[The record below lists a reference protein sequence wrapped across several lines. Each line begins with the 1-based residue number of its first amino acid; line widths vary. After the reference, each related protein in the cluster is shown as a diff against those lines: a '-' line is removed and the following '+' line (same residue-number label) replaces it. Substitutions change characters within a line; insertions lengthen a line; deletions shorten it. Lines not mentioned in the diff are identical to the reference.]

1 MFYFFL
7 YLDGD
12 FYLVKYYLLSIP
24 NSNAVTLIEAS
35 MVLSDSIFL
44 EEKNVYQ
51 FYVLEIFNHRV
62 SNTAVFL
69 LKFIKLDWTM

>member
-62 SNTAVFL
+62 LNTAVFL